1 MGAEEFPSAMLSRL
15 NVLKHELRLDT
26 VWSSRFSDNYVVPQ
40 VPGSDLGTTIPETL
54 PHSETREAFSDLLSA
69 ELQTELTQLIL

>member
-15 NVLKHELRLDT
+15 NILKHELRLDM
-26 VWSSRFSDNYVVPQ
+26 VWSSRFSDNYMVPQ
-40 VPGSDLGTTIPETL
+40 VPGSNLGTTIPETL
-54 PHSETREAFSDLLSA
+54 LHSDAQKAFSDLLRA